1 MPGQPERVRP
11 EQGRP
16 ERGRPEQGRPERG
29 LPERGLRSAQRAI
42 LGAMMTVA
50 AAVAERRIRRALRRD
65 DGRGLDPGNASG
77 G

>member
-1 MPGQPERVRP
+1 V
-11 EQGRP
+11 
-16 ERGRPEQGRPERG
+16 
-29 LPERGLRSAQRAI
+29 I

-65 DGRGLDPGNASG
+65 DGRGPDPGNASG

>member
-11 EQGRP
+11 ERVRP
-16 ERGRPEQGRPERG
+16 ERVRPERG

-65 DGRGLDPGNASG
+65 DGRGPDPGNASG

>member
-1 MPGQPERVRP
+1 MPGQP
-11 EQGRP
+11 GRGLP
-16 ERGRPEQGRPERG
+16 ERGLPERG
-29 LPERGLRSAQRAI
+29 LPERGLRSVQRAI

-65 DGRGLDPGNASG
+65 DSRGPDPGNASG